1 MMTRDWK
8 TYGYWAG
15 IISML
20 FVPMYPLCNW
30 ISTQRTDTLAL
41 YVPWEL
47 TLPFIPAMIWAY
59 FSMYVLFFLPPF
71 LLSST
76 QLTALG
82 KQLFWGIAIAGV
94 TYIVLPSKL
103 GFAREVPDDVFY
115 GLLYTKL
122 FSIDQPHNMVPS
134 LHIVFTTLLT
144 TAFANA
150 SSTIGRKLFFYA
162 WLVLIAA
169 STVLVHQH
177 HLLDVSTGFLVA
189 VLLRRVFR
197 GRKELANRHASGPT
211 TAGSSS

>member
-1 MMTRDWK
+1 MTTRDWK

-15 IISML
+15 VISML

-47 TLPFIPAMIWAY
+47 TVPFLPSMIWAY

-71 LLSST
+71 VLSTT

-82 KQLFWGIAIAGV
+82 KQLFWGTAIAGI
-94 TYIVLPSKL
+94 TYFVVPSKL
-103 GFAREVPDDVFY
+103 GFAREVPADPFY
-115 GLLYTKL
+115 ALIYTKL

-144 TAFANA
+144 MAFASA
-150 SSTIGRKLFFYA
+150 SSTAGRKLFFCA
-162 WLVLIAA
+162 WLALIAA
-169 STVLVHQH
+169 STVFVHQH
-177 HLLDVSTGFLVA
+177 HLVDVSTGFLVA
-189 VLLRRVFR
+189 ISLRRVFR
-197 GRKELANRHASGPT
+197 ERKARTNPQVFGPAAAS
-211 TAGSSS
+211 